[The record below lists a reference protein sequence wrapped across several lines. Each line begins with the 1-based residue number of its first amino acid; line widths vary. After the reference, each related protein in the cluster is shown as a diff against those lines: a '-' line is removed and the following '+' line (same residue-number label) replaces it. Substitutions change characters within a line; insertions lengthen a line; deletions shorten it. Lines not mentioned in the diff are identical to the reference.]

1 MVEQSPPVAA
11 TALDRSW
18 RVDVLVLAGQ
28 IEEPAHAV
36 VGGRSHAAGNQVPIV
51 APLFD
56 KEAPGVVISATEPVR
71 TEELIHVP
79 SRTRVDAQHDAP
91 VPGRA
96 AVVVRTR
103 RGVAVVAA
111 VVDEESHPVVRAR
124 GVAVP
129 GGAVL
134 VVAGQ
139 VELESDPEEV
149 AGALREVGAAVAV
162 VAIEIEDHAPA
173 AGQPVCQL
181 VGVLGENALARAG
194 SDPEAVVLEE
204 RVAGL
209 PAGGVGVVVAAGV
222 FLAALVPVVA
232 GDVHDRADAQWPAE
246 ADRVAEAR
254 VHVVAGLVQQQ
265 PQPADRSALREPGA
279 DIPIVARSVNE
290 EAQSAEASAA
300 GPGGQVVLIV
310 AGAIDEQPA

>member
-36 VGGRSHAAGNQVPIV
+36 VGGRSHAVGNQVPIV

-103 RGVAVVAA
+103 PGLAVVAA
-111 VVDEESHPVVRAR
+111 VVDEESHPVLRAR

-173 AGQPVCQL
+173 AGQPVCQRSEEHTSELQSLAYL
-181 VGVLGENALARAG
+181 VCRLL
-194 SDPEAVVLEE
+194 LEKKKKK
-204 RVAGL
+204 RNRN
-209 PAGGVGVVVAAGV
+209 
-222 FLAALVPVVA
+222 
-232 GDVHDRADAQWPAE
+232 H
-246 ADRVAEAR
+246 
-254 VHVVAGLVQQQ
+254 
-265 PQPADRSALREPGA
+265 
-279 DIPIVARSVNE
+279 
-290 EAQSAEASAA
+290 
-300 GPGGQVVLIV
+300 
-310 AGAIDEQPA
+310 